1 MKNLRDEEFGHGTVL
16 QRIADAYAA
25 SSLADLIIKMDVPQ
39 KTLYGW
45 KYRGTVPYEQV
56 EKVAISKGV
65 SLDWLML
72 GRGLPRNEEEKPS
85 VRQPEELVM
94 VPRYDVKASAGDGLL
109 IHSEAVVDRLAFRR
123 EWISL
128 MGLNPKRLAMIHVEG
143 DSMEPTLFDND
154 IILINLDVTELKED
168 GVYVIQHRDVLRVK
182 RIQNKMTGE
191 VVIRSDNH
199 AYESETLMPA
209 DAERLHVVGRVV
221 WFGREL

>member
-1 MKNLRDEEFGHGTVL
+1 MSIQGARLREEIDRIGVSNLARLMEK
-16 QRIADAYAA
+16 
-25 SSLADLIIKMDVPQ
+25 S
-39 KTLYGW
+39 
-45 KYRGTVPYEQV
+45 RGTIYNWAEKENVPLDQLV
-56 EKVAISKGV
+56 EMAKHGV
-65 SLDWLML
+65 NVRYVLENLL
-72 GRGLPRNEEEKPS
+72 GDEPASPSPHVHNVEHNE
-85 VRQPEELVM
+85 VLVM
-94 VPRYDVKASAGDGLL
+94 VPRYNVRASAGHGVWNTAE
-109 IHSEAVVDRLAFRR
+109 SVVDRLAFRR

-191 VVIRSDNH
+191 VVIRGDNH